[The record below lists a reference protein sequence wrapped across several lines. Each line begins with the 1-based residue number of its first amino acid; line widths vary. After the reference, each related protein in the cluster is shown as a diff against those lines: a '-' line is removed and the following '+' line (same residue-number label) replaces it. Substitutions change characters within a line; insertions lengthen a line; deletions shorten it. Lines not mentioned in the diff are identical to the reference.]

1 MTERLMICRR
11 TSSICIGL
19 VAMSWLLL
27 LLLLLGGQFTQA
39 LPSNKTAFTLSKRL
53 NREGPYLGLVV
64 PNPYEIAPLLSD
76 TVFKSHPFIPYLDL
90 AGIKKNA
97 DSSLSISSPLSFFSE
112 MGLSAIF
119 VFGVSPFF
127 WYDSWKWVFLER
139 IVRWVLLPVTKSLK
153 YRSPEAP
160 VLSLAFL
167 TVSTVPVCIK
177 DLEEFK
183 CEGLWFVN
191 ADFCS
196 QVAWAISH

>member
-1 MTERLMICRR
+1 
-11 TSSICIGL
+11 
-19 VAMSWLLL
+19 
-27 LLLLLGGQFTQA
+27 
-39 LPSNKTAFTLSKRL
+39 
-53 NREGPYLGLVV
+53 
-64 PNPYEIAPLLSD
+64 
-76 TVFKSHPFIPYLDL
+76 
-90 AGIKKNA
+90 
-97 DSSLSISSPLSFFSE
+97 
-112 MGLSAIF
+112 
-119 VFGVSPFF
+119 
-127 WYDSWKWVFLER
+127 
-139 IVRWVLLPVTKSLK
+139 VLLPVTKSLK